1 MHRLVLT
8 ALLALAACD
17 GPHHYAASPD
27 AICDGPY
34 ADIFC
39 DNQGYLVGYDG
50 IRVRDRNNRRV
61 TGYAGGGRPMFV
73 APPEPWEPLDTG
85 PDFSG
90 HYDISP
96 VVLDHPEFGR
106 EFSGPGFSCTQAPLL
121 MGRRDLGS
129 TIDCD

>member
-1 MHRLVLT
+1 MRKSVVL

-17 GPHHYAASPD
+17 GPPR
-27 AICDGPY
+27 DGHM
-34 ADIFC
+34 
-39 DNQGYLVGYDG
+39 VGWGGLDRLHDEITAYEQE
-50 IRVRDRNNRRV
+50 IERDRYLPR
-61 TGYAGGGRPMFV
+61 YATP
-73 APPEPWEPLDTG
+73 APPLPWVEFG
-85 PDFSG
+85 SPDFSG